1 MVLFTMVTRAGMS
14 LDMANSK
21 QVGFRWPIEM
31 IERLDAYAVQQR
43 KKTGMNMSR
52 AQAAFQLV
60 EEGLSRAGFPAPSPK
75 TPGTTE
81 GKSKKGKPKP

>member
-1 MVLFTMVTRAGMS
+1 MS

-60 EEGLSRAGFPAPSPK
+60 EQGLEGAGFPAAKPK
-75 TPGTTE
+75 DTARESKAP
-81 GKSKKGKPKP
+81 KKGKAKP